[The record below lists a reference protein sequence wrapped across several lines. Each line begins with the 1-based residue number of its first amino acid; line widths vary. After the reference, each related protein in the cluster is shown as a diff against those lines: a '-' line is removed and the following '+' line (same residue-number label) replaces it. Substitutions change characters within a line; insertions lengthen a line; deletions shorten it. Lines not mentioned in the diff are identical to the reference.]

1 MTYFD
6 DFEYFV
12 TFSFIMDSEKMF
24 RARADTV
31 DLVEIIPHDPKLD
44 LSWIHLLDLEWP
56 AGPRPLNFGCL
67 TVTI

>member
-12 TFSFIMDSEKMF
+12 TFSFIMDSDAV

-31 DLVEIIPHDPKLD
+31 DLVISNNNNAQSDRTGTKKAIGWRCSGLFWQ
-44 LSWIHLLDLEWP
+44 LGS
-56 AGPRPLNFGCL
+56 A
-67 TVTI
+67 

>member
-12 TFSFIMDSEKMF
+12 TFSFIMDSDAV

-31 DLVEIIPHDPKLD
+31 DLVLGVPVLGLIKLS
-44 LSWIHLLDLEWP
+44 LI
-56 AGPRPLNFGCL
+56 
-67 TVTI
+67 